1 MRVIHPIGGI
11 INAARARPVASIAW
25 TLDALRSNCGWISGS
40 PGRRITSRNLTPRI
54 RLLLMLDDEL
64 IIETPERV
72 ELHYVLASVGNRFLA
87 SAIDH
92 LIQAGLL
99 VAIGLITLAVQD
111 WRVAPGMGVW
121 ATAIAILIGF
131 SIYWGYFV
139 LFETIWNGQ
148 TPGKRLMKLRVVRE
162 DGRPVRFFDVFVRN
176 ILRLAVDFMP
186 APSYA
191 IGVISII
198 FSARSKRVG
207 DFVAGTVVIKERATE
222 APSLNE
228 IISISE
234 IEQRRIERAAPAPFV
249 ADTRRLDERDLR
261 ALETFLK
268 RRYELAEPSRSAL
281 AARIA
286 YSVSTKLG
294 IPASQ
299 IPPEN
304 FIEEIERQHR
314 AQSRYFD

>member
-1 MRVIHPIGGI
+1 
-11 INAARARPVASIAW
+11 
-25 TLDALRSNCGWISGS
+25 
-40 PGRRITSRNLTPRI
+40 
-54 RLLLMLDDEL
+54 MLDDEL

-92 LIQAGLL
+92 MIQAGLII
-99 VAIGLITLAVQD
+99 AISLIVLAFED
-111 WRVAPGMGVW
+111 WRLAPGMGVW
-121 ATAIAILIGF
+121 AAALAILIGF

-139 LFETIWNGQ
+139 LFETMWNGQ

-191 IGVISII
+191 VGVISII
-198 FSARSKRVG
+198 FGSRSKRVG
-207 DFVAGTVVIKERATE
+207 DFVAGTVVVKERATE

-228 IISISE
+228 IIYLSE
-234 IEQRRIERAAPAPFV
+234 MEQRRIERAAPPPFI

-268 RRYELAEPSRSAL
+268 RRYELTEPSRSAL

-286 YSVSTKLG
+286 YSVSAKLG
-294 IPASQ
+294 LSALQ
-299 IPPEN
+299 IPPESLL
-304 FIEEIERQHR
+304 EEIERQHR